1 MNLGEEE
8 EDGKEAGETVRVT
21 VSCELIQCACRI
33 LSACIGWS
41 DAFYY
46 YKVSDYRCWVFHLIF
61 RSTLVVVSALVDA
74 SVLPTCLFV

>member
-21 VSCELIQCACRI
+21 GFCELIQCACRI

-41 DAFYY
+41 DAFY
-46 YKVSDYRCWVFHLIF
+46 FIIL
-61 RSTLVVVSALVDA
+61 
-74 SVLPTCLFV
+74 